1 MAKKGPLIA
10 AHRGVGGGNIPCNTL
25 AAFETALRQ
34 GADIIELDVALSADG
49 GHYVFHPGMEPAH
62 LRSTR
67 YISDMSAAEVGALR
81 FVNQD
86 GTPTAHRV
94 STLDEALDF
103 LKGRCL
109 INVDK
114 FWTDVKGIAAITRAH
129 GMADQVIVKTPPKQA
144 MLEAIGEY
152 AGDMPYMTVIS
163 GNDDCSERLQADRR
177 IRYMGAEVLFASD
190 SERLAS
196 REYVEWAHGLG
207 LRLWVNSI
215 LYDYRVE
222 LAGGH
227 SDDASLTGSPDIGWG
242 WLIDRG
248 FDIIQTDWPG
258 MLRDY
263 IVARG

>member
-1 MAKKGPLIA
+1 M
-10 AHRGVGGGNIPCNTL
+10 
-25 AAFETALRQ
+25 
-34 GADIIELDVALSADG
+34 
-49 GHYVFHPGMEPAH
+49 
-62 LRSTR
+62 
-67 YISDMSAAEVGALR
+67 
-81 FVNQD
+81 
-86 GTPTAHRV
+86 
-94 STLDEALDF
+94 
-103 LKGRCL
+103 
-109 INVDK
+109 
-114 FWTDVKGIAAITRAH
+114 
-129 GMADQVIVKTPPKQA
+129 
-144 MLEAIGEY
+144 
-152 AGDMPYMTVIS
+152 
-163 GNDDCSERLQADRR
+163 
-177 IRYMGAEVLFASD
+177 LFASD
-190 SERLAS
+190 GERLAS